1 MATEIIDGVG
11 PQNHVTSDQVGLAQ
25 EGTIGAGAII
35 LPVGQQLGYDIV
47 SNNQVNIKDGVYLIQ
62 GKRGWIRPGTVEQC
76 TIDTGNNGQYRNDL
90 ICVKYTK
97 NAQSKV
103 EEFSVEV
110 VKGTPGAA
118 GTDPT
123 YTTGDINDGALE
135 SYAPIYRVRLNGINI
150 IGVDLVASKID
161 SLLDTAKKIGNLSE
175 LTTSAKTSLVAAA
188 NELKAA
194 IGELNGNIDAGFVA
208 IENAGIVFSDLSA
221 KIVGSGKNGYLFI
234 NVSVANQLL
243 TQWQT
248 YRVAKTT
255 IRLRDTVYANI
266 INDFGVAMLFTLTT
280 DGYLDINSLDVAQVD
295 VSSFRGCI
303 PLCFA

>member
-90 ICVKYTK
+90 ICIKYTK

-135 SYAPIYRVRLNGINI
+135 SYTPIYRVRLNGINI
-150 IGVDLVASKID
+150 VGVDLMASKIN
-161 SLLDTAKKIGNLSE
+161 SMLDMVADIGNLTA
-175 LTTSAKTSLVAAA
+175 LTTTEKNSLVGAI
-188 NELKAA
+188 NELKTA
-194 IGELNGNIDAGFVA
+194 INTLNGKTILINRNISDFNSVDDGVTFFDTTSSIANNPSLATGGFLFQQSIRIAGYNCKYQ
-208 IENAGIVFSDLSA
+208 ILLSSNRTMFWRLLWYD
-221 KIVGSGKNGYLFI
+221 VWLDW
-234 NVSVANQLL
+234 VSP
-243 TQWQT
+243 T
-248 YRVAKTT
+248 
-255 IRLRDTVYANI
+255 
-266 INDFGVAMLFTLTT
+266 
-280 DGYLDINSLDVAQVD
+280 
-295 VSSFRGCI
+295 
-303 PLCFA
+303 

>member
-47 SNNQVNIKDGVYLIQ
+47 SNNQVNIKDGVYVIQ

-76 TIDTGNNGQYRNDL
+76 TIDTGNNGKYRNDL
-90 ICVKYTK
+90 ICIKYTK

-161 SLLDTAKKIGNLSE
+161 SLLDTAKKIGNLNE

-194 IGELNGNIDAGFVA
+194 IGELNGNIEIGFDA
-208 IENAGIVFSDLSA
+208 IENSGIIFSELSA
-221 KIVGSGKNGYLFI
+221 KVIGTGKNGYLFLNLALADQI
-234 NVSVANQLL
+234 L
-243 TQWQT
+243 TPWET
-248 YRVAKTT
+248 CRVAYTN
-255 IRLRDTVYANI
+255 ISLRDTVYANI
-266 INDFGVAMLFTLTT
+266 TNDYGTIMLFTLTSN
-280 DGYLDINSLDVAQVD
+280 GYLDINPLNTNHVD
-295 VSSFRGCI
+295 LSTFRGCI